1 MMVER
6 DEKKHLLVIKL
17 FTTCH
22 DLSKAIRILDNKK
35 VFYKESKNIVEIGL
49 LPELSL
55 CNIICHIAFLVLFI
69 LNYRFYWLMSP

>member
-17 FTTCH
+17 FTTCNY
-22 DLSKAIRILDNKK
+22 LSKAIRILDNKK
-35 VFYKESKNIVEIGL
+35 VFYKESKKYSRDGL

-55 CNIICHIAFLVLFI
+55 CNII
-69 LNYRFYWLMSP
+69 